1 MKARS
6 LRLLPAA
13 ALLSFAA
20 SFAPLPAQAGYIYD
34 LTVSGNWTGSGGITF
49 DTLSGSTTA
58 GVSAFSFHVATGVGS
73 VQDYDLADLST
84 ATWSIDSLF
93 NLSLLLTT
101 ALVPFGPNQS
111 ALLLTNQAG
120 SHSDPCGIGFGASG
134 SLTCFVGS
142 STSSMSFNGVL
153 TPSLVFIT
161 AVPEPG
167 TFALFG
173 LGLAGLGLIRR
184 RRRV

>member
-1 MKARS
+1 
-6 LRLLPAA
+6 LPAA
-13 ALLSFAA
+13 ALLSFAV

-111 ALLLTNQAG
+111 ALLLTNQSG
-120 SHSDPCGIGFGASG
+120 THSVPCSSGAAQSG
-134 SLTCFVGS
+134 SLTCFVAASGFFG
-142 STSSMSFNGVL
+142 MAPYGVL
-153 TPSLVFIT
+153 TPSLVSIT